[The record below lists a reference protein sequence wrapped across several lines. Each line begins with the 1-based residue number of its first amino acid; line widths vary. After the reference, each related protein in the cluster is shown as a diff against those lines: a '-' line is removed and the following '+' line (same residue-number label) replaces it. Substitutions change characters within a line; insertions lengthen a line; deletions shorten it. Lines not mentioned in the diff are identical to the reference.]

1 MIGVGVALG
10 GTVVPALRA
19 IRGDLAALSRDVG
32 DLRKRM
38 ARLEGLIEGWRG
50 EAPEVRR
57 GEASS

>member
-19 IRGDLAALSRDVG
+19 IRGDLAVG

-38 ARLEGLIEGWRG
+38 AALEGLIEGWRG